1 MTSIPLRIVKN
12 DPSCVPIDEL
22 QNLSRSFKQS
32 VSGCKT
38 STYRKINF
46 ETVIYTS
53 FGFSYWGIVDDT

>member
-1 MTSIPLRIVKN
+1 MTSIPLRIVQN

-22 QNLSRSFKQS
+22 QNLSCSFKQS

-38 STYRKINF
+38 STCRKNNF

-53 FGFSYWGIVDDT
+53 FGFGWRGIVDDT